1 MLEYLR
7 TAESHLDMMMDEWCV
22 LLKKDVE
29 EEDLS
34 LREEVHVERSK
45 CGGLEGRREG
55 LVGRA
60 EGLSIEKSRRIRSAS
75 FHFCCEGRQRRRPQ
89 QAVSGN
95 LRSGMEGAVVV
106 SLEDGNGKIELT
118 PSSLE
123 LRQVNIRKST
133 QTERLID
140 RKSKS

>member
-1 MLEYLR
+1 
-7 TAESHLDMMMDEWCV
+7 MMMDEWCV

-29 EEDLS
+29 EKDLS
-34 LREEVHVERSK
+34 LREEVHVERSR

-75 FHFCCEGRQRRRPQ
+75 FHFCCEGRQRRRRQQQQ
-89 QAVSGN
+89 QAVSGS
-95 LRSGMEGAVVV
+95 LRSEEEGAGVV

-123 LRQVNIRKST
+123 LWQVNIRKST
-133 QTERLID
+133 QTE
-140 RKSKS
+140 

>member
-1 MLEYLR
+1 
-7 TAESHLDMMMDEWCV
+7 MMMDEWCV

-34 LREEVHVERSK
+34 LREEVHVERSR

-75 FHFCCEGRQRRRPQ
+75 FHFCCEGRQRRRRQQQQ
-89 QAVSGN
+89 QAVSGS
-95 LRSGMEGAVVV
+95 LRSEEEGAGVV

-123 LRQVNIRKST
+123 LWQVNIRKST
-133 QTERLID
+133 QTE
-140 RKSKS
+140 